1 MKFAVD
7 RCLDGKKYEDAPIGS
22 SLERVLR
29 YWTVRGRFYRI
40 HPALERIG
48 VTNVIITDEGLEFCG
63 EEATKPTLREGFE
76 IYDEI
81 SEEENE

>member
-48 VTNVIITDEGLEFCG
+48 VTNVNITNEGLEFCG
-63 EEATKPTLREGFE
+63 DEATKPSFREGFE

-81 SEEENE
+81 YEEEKE

>member
-63 EEATKPTLREGFE
+63 EVTKPTLREGFE

-81 SEEENE
+81 YEEENE